1 MSEITVRRMEV
12 VDLPEVVAALTARP
26 SELHRRRLSAQ
37 ERGGFVCLVARLD
50 GTPAGFVG
58 ISILEDADPDA
69 LVESRGHAKVHDLFV
84 EEAFQRRGLARALM
98 LRLEREARVA
108 GVPGIVLE
116 TGTSDYFAPAR
127 GLYRSLGYT
136 DEGAVYLEGWSDPYH
151 PGVHSVDPMTIWLK
165 TF

>member
-1 MSEITVRRMEV
+1 MNDIVVARMDAS
-12 VDLPEVVAALTARP
+12 DLPEVCAALPARP
-26 SELHRRRLSAQ
+26 AELHRRRVHAQ

-69 LVESRGHAKVHDLFV
+69 LIESRGCAKVHDLFV
-84 EEAFQRRGLARALM
+84 EEAFQRRGVARALM
-98 LRLEREARVA
+98 TTLEREARTS

-127 GLYRSLGYT
+127 ALYRSIGYV
-136 DEGAVYLEGWSDPYH
+136 DEGAIYLEGWSDPLH
-151 PGVHSVDPMTIWLK
+151 PGVHYVDAMTRWSKAL
-165 TF
+165 